1 MQLLPIVLQNSY
13 PRKFRH
19 IPRNVIGRHFSE
31 TEHLR

>member
-13 PRKFRH
+13 PNIRH
-19 IPRNVIGRHFSE
+19 ISRNVIGRHFSE